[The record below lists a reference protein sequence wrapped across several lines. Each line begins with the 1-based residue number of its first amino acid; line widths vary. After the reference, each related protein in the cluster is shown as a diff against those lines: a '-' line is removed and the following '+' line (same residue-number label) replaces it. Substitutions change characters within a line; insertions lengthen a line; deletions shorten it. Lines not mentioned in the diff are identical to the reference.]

1 VARGAPG
8 EGRSFSQKVEGPI
21 KGEWC
26 PGCCNNRKDWR
37 SRIKNK
43 EEVGNGDLHNAKVLN
58 QKGNLVGEEVN
69 KKMIRETL
77 VHSMLIVHPQGNLC
91 LKVPSIILSIDI
103 LIPKLN

>member
-8 EGRSFSQKVEGPI
+8 ERKSFSQKVEGPI

-69 KKMIRETL
+69 KKMIREIS
-77 VHSMLIVHPQGNLC
+77 VHLMLTVHPQGSLC
-91 LKVPSIILSIDI
+91 LKAP
-103 LIPKLN
+103 